1 MAKCDRCDGTG
12 WANAARDSGM
22 EDMPM
27 MLRPLGVYR
36 CANCGGTGDTD
47 PFAHLTD
54 EQRAEL
60 EEAIKGVLEK
70 VGDRRTAT
78 LGHNA

>member
-1 MAKCDRCDGTG
+1 MAKCDRCNGTG

-27 MLRPLGVYR
+27 MLRPFGVYR
-36 CANCGGTGDTD
+36 CANCGGAGDTD
-47 PFAHLTD
+47 PFAHLTE

-60 EEAIKGVLEK
+60 EAAIKQALEK
-70 VGDRRTAT
+70 VGVRKTAWSKE
-78 LGHNA
+78 